1 MPLAIR
7 GNDLKIFFMTNKPK
21 IELIDRKWTQKSTLF
36 CHFDVIFDHFGFKN
50 SFSGDFRFSENFK
63 VKYLYSLLPIT
74 DALLWGPAEALH
86 QEKSVGF

>member
-1 MPLAIR
+1 MSLAIR
-7 GNDLKIFFMTNKPK
+7 GNDFKFFFMTNKPK

-36 CHFDVIFDHFGFKN
+36 AMLTSFLTIFGFKN
-50 SFSGDFRFSENFK
+50 SFSGVFQFFESFK

>member
-1 MPLAIR
+1 M
-7 GNDLKIFFMTNKPK
+7 DPK
-21 IELIDRKWTQKSTLF
+21 IDTF
-36 CHFDVIFDHFGFKN
+36 CHVDVIFDHFGFKN
-50 SFSGDFRFSENFK
+50 SFSGDFRFFENFK